1 MIPALKPTKG
11 SIIKR
16 LPFHSLLY
24 SAPYLAAAA
33 VGLVLVNNHH
43 NIFYHHQTFQKQFG
57 KIFHTYDK
65 HNFLTALY
73 VVSSCI
79 CSDNN
84 KVNNS
89 GDSASADPK
98 TVRH

>member
-16 LPFHSLLY
+16 LPSPSLLY
-24 SAPYLAAAA
+24 PALYLAAV

-57 KIFHTYDK
+57 KILHTYDK
-65 HNFLTALY
+65 HNFLTALFTY
-73 VVSSCI
+73 LFLSFLFFLSFHLCRTLFI
-79 CSDNN
+79 AYNIL
-84 KVNNS
+84 
-89 GDSASADPK
+89 
-98 TVRH
+98 